1 MNMILELTLH
11 PYNPV
16 FNTFLKK
23 KVSQA
28 AYTAGCET
36 FISFTNTRYTIY
48 FFV

>member
-1 MNMILELTLH
+1 MRYNKLIILDLQF
-11 PYNPV
+11 PV